1 MRSNKLD
8 HQTGVVKWGPKKKKN
23 KIKIMVYMIIN
34 IYRERLKKY
43 TEWNIGE
50 LKKI

>member
-1 MRSNKLD
+1 MG
-8 HQTGVVKWGPKKKKN
+8 TKKKKN

-43 TEWNIGE
+43 TSGISVNSR
-50 LKKI
+50 KFK